1 MTKLGYRFNQS
12 KLSDESKD
20 VSFFFN
26 VSKESTNGD
35 LSPATATDDWL
46 KETKKINNAILLYE
60 KINDTAYFN
69 QSTLSD
75 ESKDERDALLSDS
88 KDESKDAVFNEIFGF
103 SGDNSLLWKILPH
116 RMGLIAIGA
125 N

>member
-35 LSPATATDDWL
+35 LSPATVTDDWL

-75 ESKDERDALLSDS
+75 ESKDESNALLRDS
-88 KDESKDAVFNEIFGF
+88 EESEDAIFNESFCFRKGIGDESR
-103 SGDNSLLWKILPH
+103 P
-116 RMGLIAIGA
+116 R
-125 N
+125 